1 VTCHT
6 LLPTM
11 HNLPYPTRAGVALVA
26 VGDPARDRTVYA
38 TILLLVALGLAL
50 IMLAVW
56 LVRNTRPDPDVLAP
70 LERMGER
77 KWRSADPVWQHR
89 SLDEVRP
96 REAKPLEPSS
106 APPATD
112 AEFERGPQPIGF
124 DDLVAS
130 STITVDGASGLP
142 APLADAL
149 PVEGPIGVGDDGD
162 AVSGDDAVADDSGS
176 EAADAIVDEEA
187 VADTD
192 DDDEDIT
199 GEQDGDDFLAVLD
212 PAHVDLDLDLDFDDD
227 PGLEVDRDASD
238 SDPAIDAIAE
248 PDAEPDV
255 EADAGPDAGPD
266 LESGPGHD
274 ADADGGPD
282 ADNDEDVVRG

>member
-1 VTCHT
+1 MTCHT

-11 HNLPYPTRAGVALVA
+11 HNLPYPTRAAVALVA

-142 APLADAL
+142 APLADAV
-149 PVEGPIGVGDDGD
+149 PVEGPNGVGDDGD
-162 AVSGDDAVADDSGS
+162 AVSGDVAVADDADL
-176 EAADAIVDEEA
+176 EATGAIVDEEA
-187 VADTD
+187 VTDTD

-212 PAHVDLDLDLDFDDD
+212 PAHVDLDVDDG
-227 PGLEVDRDASD
+227 PALEVGRDASD
-238 SDPAIDAIAE
+238 GDPAIDA
-248 PDAEPDV
+248 DAESDAKPDV
-255 EADAGPDAGPD
+255 EADAGHDGEPDVEAD
-266 LESGPGHD
+266 PGHD
-274 ADADGGPD
+274 ADADVGPD
-282 ADNDEDVVRG
+282 SDNDEDVVRG

>member
-1 VTCHT
+1 
-6 LLPTM
+6 
-11 HNLPYPTRAGVALVA
+11 
-26 VGDPARDRTVYA
+26 
-38 TILLLVALGLAL
+38 
-50 IMLAVW
+50 MLAVW

-130 STITVDGASGLP
+130 STISVDVASGLP
-142 APLADAL
+142 APLADAV
-149 PVEGPIGVGDDGD
+149 PVDVPIGVADETD
-162 AVSGDDAVADDSGS
+162 AVGWDVAVADEGDS
-176 EAADAIVDEEA
+176 EADGAVGDEVAAADS
-187 VADTD
+187 D

-212 PAHVDLDLDLDFDDD
+212 PAHVDLDFDDA
-227 PGLEVDRDASD
+227 PALEVRGDASD
-238 SDPAIDAIAE
+238 GDPAIDADAE
-248 PDAEPDV
+248 PVAEPDV
-255 EADAGPDAGPD
+255 EADAGPDVAPDVEAGP
-266 LESGPGHD
+266 SHD
-274 ADADGGPD
+274 AVADVGPD
-282 ADNDEDVVRG
+282 SDNDEDVVRG